1 MRNFLL
7 TSLVVLAVCACSGGG
22 GGSGD
27 GTPAAQV
34 PSPTP
39 PPLQG
44 TALGNLADSM
54 APGTWAQL
62 NVPNQN
68 ALLGV
73 GSVSETMIHFANTMP
88 WNPISKAIEI
98 IGEDHGYG
106 SLRHVRY
113 DERTN
118 TFILVANDSGFGN
131 GLDHG
136 YDQTTLNPNTGDLYR
151 RMNSGFTGTISSR
164 RKTIGGAV
172 TSLPNV
178 TVPVEQVAIGTTW
191 WSGSF
196 AGGGA
201 QGSFMIFNS
210 GTSLGNANDGQIL
223 AYNPLTN
230 TWFYNQQG
238 RSPFY
243 GNVNNGTYHSVIE
256 YSPQK
261 NVAVYGG
268 GNAAPNL
275 LWRLNSDGSF
285 ISMPNVPAG
294 KAVGIQRGTLVNEP
308 VTGNFLLLSAGE
320 LWELNPSGSG
330 SWTQQTGT
338 RTPPNAVGIPGPTT
352 IEAVVASSIS
362 DHGVVVFITQ
372 PNQNG
377 ATFFLYKHQ

>member
-1 MRNFLL
+1 
-7 TSLVVLAVCACSGGG
+7 
-22 GGSGD
+22 
-27 GTPAAQV
+27 
-34 PSPTP
+34 
-39 PPLQG
+39 
-44 TALGNLADSM
+44 M

-68 ALLGV
+68 TLLGV
-73 GSVSETMIHFANTMP
+73 GSVSGSMIHFSNTMP
-88 WNPISKAIEI
+88 WNAISKAIEL
-98 IGEDHGYG
+98 IGEDHSYG

-113 DERTN
+113 NEATN

-136 YDQTTLNPNTGDLYR
+136 YDQTSINPATGELYR

-196 AGGGA
+196 TGGGA
-201 QGSFMIFNS
+201 QGSFMVFNS

-230 TWFYNQQG
+230 TWFYNQEG
-238 RSPFY
+238 RAPFY
-243 GNVNNGTYHSVIE
+243 GSGSTYHSVME

-268 GNAAPNL
+268 GNAAPNR

-285 ISMPNVPAG
+285 VAMPNVPAG
-294 KAVGIQRGTLVNEP
+294 KAVGIQRGLLVNEP

-352 IEAVVASSIS
+352 IEGVIASSIS

-372 PNQNG
+372 TDQTG
-377 ATFFLYKHQ
+377 GTFFLYKHQ